1 MEELLTYIVKAI
13 ASDPDAVKVTLGDRH
28 GEPVLRLSVAEADR
42 GCVIGRQGRMIRAIE
57 TVLDAAPGPKMAL
70 EVVD

>member
-1 MEELLTYIVKAI
+1 MEELLAYIVRAI
-13 ASDPDAVKVTLGDRH
+13 VSEPDAVEVTLGDRR

-42 GCVIGRQGRMIRAIE
+42 GCVIGRQGRTIRAIE
-57 TVLDAAPGPKMAL
+57 TILEAAPGPRVAL